1 MKNKNVSFILLLSVF
16 VVITGVIFLKNYETE
31 TLVDAKWNEKE
42 EALLA
47 ITIDGK
53 ESDKFPT
60 TSSYIGVVTCSKGSG
75 TAVWN
80 GSKWVFNV
88 TSITQNKTK
97 CNVDF
102 TKSST
107 VYDKVLADYAKN
119 NGVQKTTDENGKDVY
134 YYAGNITNNNLV
146 LNNYCWK
153 MVRTTETDGVKLIYN
168 GLYKEDTK
176 CNNTGTDVYLEASG
190 TRYNS
195 NRNGSLAYVGYMYG
209 TVYATSEKIVSSFG
223 KYYYGSNVTW
233 NGTTYTLSNAE
244 SVAVANIN
252 SKLRNKHY
260 TCLSTSTRCSTVYYI
275 SYVGTLPGGSVEYAY
290 YITLKNGKKI
300 ENAIDEM
307 LNYNTTNSNIKKVID
322 NWYSSNMTNITNY
335 LENAIYCNNR
345 YITNLSASAWNPSG
359 GSITTDLHFNDF
371 DEKNLRLTCQDKED
385 QFTLKVDSGGT
396 LGYGN
401 NALDYP
407 VGLLTTKEAKLAFYG
422 SSTNYLN
429 NNGKYWLMSP
439 YRYSYDDA
447 GIRGQRYGEL
457 SAILTI
463 TDYGARP
470 AITLKQNILITGG
483 TGEIEDPYTVALP
496 D

>member
-1 MKNKNVSFILLLSVF
+1 MKNKSLSLILLLSVF
-16 VVITGVIFLKNYETE
+16 VVITGVIFLKNYESE
-31 TLVDAKWNEKE
+31 TLVEAKWNEKE
-42 EALLA
+42 DALLA

-102 TKSST
+102 TKRPTVT

-119 NGVQKTTDENGKDVY
+119 KGVQKTTDENGKDVY
-134 YYAGNITNNNLV
+134 YYTGNITNNNLV

-153 MVRTTETDGVKLIYN
+153 MVRTTETNGVKLIYN

-176 CNNTGTDVYLEASG
+176 CNNTVASVYIDPNGTDFATHYDSP
-190 TRYNS
+190 
-195 NRNGSLAYVGYMYG
+195 AYVGYMYG
-209 TVYATSEKIVSSFG
+209 TVYAYSLKFAASFYS
-223 KYYYGSNVTW
+223 YYYGSDVTW

-244 SVAVANIN
+244 SGEIANMY
-252 SKLRNKHY
+252 SKLSNKHY
-260 TCLSTSTRCSTVYYI
+260 TCLSTSSSCSTVYYI
-275 SYVGTLPGGSVEYAY
+275 YYMGSATDEAY
-290 YITLKNGKKI
+290 YMTLANGKKI
-300 ENAIDEM
+300 EDALDEM
-307 LNYNTTNSNIKKVID
+307 LNYNTTNSNIKTVID
-322 NWYSSNMTNITNY
+322 NWYSTNMTNVTDY
-335 LENAIYCNNR
+335 LENAMYCNNR
-345 YITNLSASAWNPSG
+345 NIADLGGWNPSG
-359 GSITTDLHFNDF
+359 GSLTTYLRFNDY
-371 DEKNLRLTCQDKED
+371 NLSNERLTCQDKED

-407 VGLLTTKEAKLAFYG
+407 VGLLTSKEAKLAFGG
-422 SSTNYLN
+422 STTNYLN
-429 NNGKYWLMSP
+429 NGDSWLLSP
-439 YRYSYDDA
+439 NRFSDYHASVRYLADGSLNDIMGHPD
-447 GIRGQRYGEL
+447 G
-457 SAILTI
+457 T
-463 TDYGARP
+463 RP

-496 D
+496 

>member
-1 MKNKNVSFILLLSVF
+1 MKNKRISLILLLSVL

-42 EALLA
+42 DALLA

-102 TKSST
+102 TKSAT
-107 VYDKVLADYAKN
+107 VYDKVLADDAKN
-119 NGVQKTTDENGKDVY
+119 KGVQKTTDENGKDVY
-134 YYAGNITNNNLV
+134 YYAGNITNNNLI

-153 MVRTTETDGVKLIYN
+153 IVRTTETDGVKLIYN

-190 TRYNS
+190 TRYNAD
-195 NRNGSLAYVGYMYG
+195 RSLAYVGYMYG
-209 TVYATSEKIVSSFG
+209 TVYATSEKTVSSFG
-223 KYYYGSNVTW
+223 TYYYGSDVTW

-244 SVAVANIN
+244 RVAVANIY
-252 SKLRNKHY
+252 SKLSNKHY

-275 SYVGTLPGGSVEYAY
+275 SYAGTLTGGSVEYAY

-307 LNYNTTNSNIKKVID
+307 LNYNTTNSNIKTVID
-322 NWYSSNMTNITNY
+322 NWYSTNMTNATKYI
-335 LENAIYCNNR
+335 ENAIYCNNR
-345 YITNLSASAWNPSG
+345 NIYDLSGWNPSG
-359 GSITTDLHFNDF
+359 GSLTTFLLFKDNKTSND
-371 DEKNLRLTCQDKED
+371 RLTCQDKED
-385 QFTLKVDSGGT
+385 QFTLKVDKGGT

-407 VGLLTTKEAKLAFYG
+407 VGLLTSKEATLAFG
-422 SSTNYLN
+422 DSSANYLN
-429 NNGKYWLMSP
+429 NGDLYWLLSP
-439 YRYSYDDA
+439 SQYV
-447 GIRGQRYGEL
+447 YGNAYVHIVRSGE
-457 SAILTI
+457 SITTI
-463 TDYGARP
+463 TWSSEKGTRP
-470 AITLKQNILITGG
+470 AISLKQNILITGG
-483 TGEIEDPYTVALP
+483 TGETGDPYTVALP
-496 D
+496 